1 MKEHLVNEEELDPT
15 LNQTMKRA
23 LERKDHR
30 ADQDRGRVQVVQDL
44 VHVQLLQDQDL
55 GLVHDQDP
63 GLFPVHGLDPLL
75 ELVRLH
81 DDLDPDQKP
90 LVVLAHGLLLRSR
103 VPIQDLDQVHQHQDA
118 LVLVLLLLHGTN
130 RLILQEILDRVPVGL
145 DQDLQHKGDVG
156 GTWKCATVI
165 SHQKFKV

>member
-1 MKEHLVNEEELDPT
+1 MKEHLAKEEELDPI

-23 LERKDHR
+23 LARKDHR

-63 GLFPVHGLDPLL
+63 GLFPVHGLDPLP
-75 ELVRLH
+75 ELARLH

-90 LVVLAHGLLLRSR
+90 LVVLAHDLLLRSR
-103 VPIQDLDQVHQHQDA
+103 VQIQDLDRVSQQEGAH
-118 LVLVLLLLHGTN
+118 VLVLLLLHGTN
-130 RLILQEILDRVPVGL
+130 RLILQENLDRVPVGQ
-145 DQDLQHKGDVG
+145 DQDLQHKRDLGE
-156 GTWKCATVI
+156 TWKTATVMP
-165 SHQKFKV
+165 HQKFKA